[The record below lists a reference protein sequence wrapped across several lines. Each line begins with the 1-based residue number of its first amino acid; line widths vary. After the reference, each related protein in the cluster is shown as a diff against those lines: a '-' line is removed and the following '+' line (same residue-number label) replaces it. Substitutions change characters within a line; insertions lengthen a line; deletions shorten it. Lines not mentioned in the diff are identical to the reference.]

1 MQNAHIETP
10 ALITIKNRM
19 TLPKAAHRIGKS
31 PSCLF
36 RWWRDGVAGVRLP
49 CLRFGRSL
57 FTSEAALEQFA
68 REVSEAKSRQFRD
81 NISVPDRAADHVVA
95 GL

>member
-1 MQNAHIETP
+1 MQTTETHVQV
-10 ALITIKNRM
+10 LITIADRL
-19 TLPKAAHRIGKS
+19 TLPQAARLIGKS

-36 RWWRDGVAGVRLP
+36 RWWRDGVAGVRLQ

-57 FTSEAALEQFA
+57 FTSEAAIEQFA
-68 REVSEAKSRQFRD
+68 REVSAAKSQQFRN
-81 NISVPDRAADHVVA
+81 NISPVATTDHVVA